1 MIKLKTLTVKN
12 FMSVG
17 NVTQAINFEGQDLTL
32 VLGQNIDLG
41 GDDAGSRNG
50 TGKTTILNALSFALF
65 GDALTNIKRDNLVNK
80 TNERG
85 MVVSCEFEIDGKTY
99 KIERGRKPAIIKFYV
114 DGEQDTDDEAQGDS
128 RETQKDITKLLG
140 MSHIMFQNIVALHTY
155 APPFFGL
162 RASEQKD
169 IIEQLL
175 GITVLSEKAE
185 VLKEELKETK
195 EVIKEEEIRL
205 DEIERNNEKIQS
217 SIDALETRQRGWR
230 AQQKDDIDKLTLSIE
245 ELMKVDIKHE
255 IDCHKKLEAYRE
267 NFEKK
272 RTWERELATVQ
283 TAIKQSTKQLT
294 EILDSIDKTQNK
306 TCPTC
311 GGAMED
317 DKHQSMVAK
326 LETDR
331 TEFEKYVEDLVT
343 QETALTDKI
352 KSIGDL
358 EQPETYY
365 DTAQEAYKHENTV
378 EYLGQQLETKTKE
391 QDPYQEQID
400 ELKTSAVQELSYHK
414 MNNLRK
420 LQDHQEFLYKLLTSK
435 DSFVRKRVI
444 DQNLTYLNSRLAF
457 YLDKTGLPH
466 EVKFLSDLTVEITE
480 LGRDLDFDNLSR
492 GERNRLIL
500 SLCWAFRDVWEMLYH
515 NINTMFIDE
524 LVDSGMDTAGV
535 ENAIGIL
542 KQIARERHKNIYLI
556 SHRDE
561 LQGRVNN
568 VLKVTKENGF
578 TSYAFTDVVE

>member
-1 MIKLKTLTVKN
+1 MIKFKTLTVKN

-80 TNERG
+80 TNEKN
-85 MVVSCEFEIDGKTY
+85 MLVSCEFEINGKKY
-99 KIERGRKPAIIKFYV
+99 KIERGRKPALIKFYV
-114 DGEQDTDDEAQGDS
+114 NGQEETDDEAQGDS

-162 RASEQKD
+162 KAAEQKD

-175 GITVLSEKAE
+175 GITVLSEKAD
-185 VLKEELKETK
+185 VLKDEIKDTK
-195 EVIKEEEIRL
+195 EIIKEEEIRL
-205 DEIERNNEKIQS
+205 TEIERNNEKIQS

-230 AQQKDDIDKLTLSIE
+230 AQHKEDIDKLTLSLE
-245 ELMKVDIKHE
+245 ELMKVDIKEE
-255 IDCHKKLEAYRE
+255 IEKHKKLETYRE
-267 NFEKK
+267 NYEKK

-283 TAIKQSTKQLT
+283 TALKQSTKQLT
-294 EILDSIDKTQNK
+294 DILESIDKTQNK

-317 DKHQSMVAK
+317 GKHQSMVSK
-326 LETDR
+326 LETDKS
-331 TEFEKYVEDLVT
+331 EFEKYIEDLVT
-343 QETALTDKI
+343 QESGLLEKI
-352 KSIGDL
+352 QSIGDL

-365 DTAQEAYKHENTV
+365 DTAQQAYKHENTV
-378 EYLGQQLETKTKE
+378 EYLGEQLESKTKE
-391 QDPYQEQID
+391 TDPYQEQID
-400 ELKTSAVQELSYHK
+400 DLKTSAVQELSYDK
-414 MNNLRK
+414 MNSLRK
-420 LQDHQEFLYKLLTSK
+420 LQDHQEFLFKLLTSK
-435 DSFVRKRVI
+435 DSFVRKKVI

-457 YLDKTGLPH
+457 YLSKTGLPH
-466 EVKFLSDLTVEITE
+466 KVVFLSDLTVEITE
-480 LGRDLDFDNLSR
+480 MGRDLDFDNLSR

-515 NINTMFIDE
+515 SINTMFIDE

-535 ENAIGIL
+535 ENAISIL

-578 TSYAFTDVVE
+578 TSYAFTDTVT

>member
-1 MIKLKTLTVKN
+1 MIKFKTLTVKN
-12 FMSVG
+12 FMRVG

>member
-80 TNERG
+80 TNEKG
-85 MVVSCEFEIDGKTY
+85 MLVSCEFEIDGKKY
-99 KIERGRKPAIIKFYV
+99 KIERGRKPAVIRFYV
-114 DGEQDTDDEAQGDS
+114 DGQEETSDEAQGDS
-128 RETQKDITKLLG
+128 RETQKDITKILG

-162 RASEQKD
+162 RANEQKD

-205 DEIERNNEKIQS
+205 DEIQRNNEKIQS

-230 AQQKDDIDKLTLSIE
+230 AQQKEDIEKLTLSIE
-245 ELMKVDIKHE
+245 ELMKVDIKQE
-255 IDCHKKLEAYRE
+255 IERHKKLELYKE
-267 NFEKK
+267 NYEKK
-272 RTWERELATVQ
+272 RTWERELSTVQ

-294 EILDSIDKTQNK
+294 EILESIEKTHNK
-306 TCPTC
+306 QCPTC

-317 DKHQSMVAK
+317 EKHQSMVNK
-326 LETDR
+326 LENDR
-331 TEFEKYVEDLVT
+331 TEFEKYIEDLVV
-343 QETALTDKI
+343 QESNLTAKI

-378 EYLGQQLETKTKE
+378 EYLADQLDKKTKDS
-391 QDPYQEQID
+391 DPYHEQIE
-400 ELKTSAVQELSYHK
+400 ELKTSAVQELSYNK

-435 DSFVRKRVI
+435 DSFIRKRVI

>member
-1 MIKLKTLTVKN
+1 MIKFKTLTVKN

-114 DGEQDTDDEAQGDS
+114 DGQEDADDEAQGDS

-162 RASEQKD
+162 RAGEQKD

-185 VLKEELKETK
+185 VLKEELKKTK

-217 SIDALETRQRGWR
+217 SIDALQTRQRGWL
-230 AQQKDDIDKLTLSIE
+230 AQQKDDIAKLTLSIE
-245 ELMKVDIKHE
+245 ELMKVDIKDE
-255 IDCHKKLEAYRE
+255 IERHKKLETYRE

-311 GGAMED
+311 GGTMED

-331 TEFEKYVEDLVT
+331 TEFEKYVEDLVS
-343 QETALTDKI
+343 QELALTDKI
-352 KSIGDL
+352 KTIGDL

-378 EYLGQQLETKTKE
+378 EYLGEQLETKTKE

-466 EVKFLSDLTVEITE
+466 EVKFQSDLTVEITE

-542 KQIARERHKNIYLI
+542 KQIARERKKNIYLI

-578 TSYAFTDVVE
+578 TSYAFTDMVE

>member
-17 NVTQAINFEGQDLTL
+17 NVTQAINFEGHDLTL

-85 MVVSCEFEIDGKTY
+85 MLVSCEFEIDGKKY
-99 KIERGRKPAIIKFYV
+99 KIERGRKPALIKFYV
-114 DGEQDTDDEAQGDS
+114 DGVADADDEAQGDS
-128 RETQKDITKLLG
+128 RETQKDITKILG

-162 RASEQKD
+162 KAAEQKD

-185 VLKEELKETK
+185 VLKEEIKETK

-217 SIDALETRQRGWR
+217 SIDTLELRQSAWR
-230 AQQKDDIDKLTLSIE
+230 TQQKEDTEKLTQSLE
-245 ELMKVDIKHE
+245 ELMKVDIKDE
-255 IDCHKKLEAYRE
+255 IARHKKLETYRE
-267 NFEKK
+267 NFEKT

-294 EILDSIDKTQNK
+294 DILESIDKTENK
-306 TCPTC
+306 ACPTC

-317 DKHQSMVAK
+317 TKHQTMLTK
-326 LETDR
+326 MQDDKN
-331 TEFEKYVEDLVT
+331 EFETYVEELVSQESDLTV
-343 QETALTDKI
+343 KI

-378 EYLGQQLETKTKE
+378 EYLGEQLESKSKE
-391 QDPYQEQID
+391 IDPYAEQID
-400 ELKTSAVQELSYHK
+400 ELRTKAVQELSYNK

-435 DSFVRKRVI
+435 DSFVRKKVI

-457 YLDKTGLPH
+457 YLDQTGLPH
-466 EVKFLSDLTVEITE
+466 EVVFQSDLTVEITE

-515 NINTMFIDE
+515 NINVMFIDE

-535 ENAIGIL
+535 ENAIAIL

-578 TSYAFTDVVE
+578 TSYAFTDTID

>member
-17 NVTQAINFEGQDLTL
+17 NVTQALNFEGHELTL

-80 TNERG
+80 TNG
-85 MVVSCEFEIDGKTY
+85 KNMLVSCEFEIQGKQY
-99 KIERGRKPAIIKFYV
+99 KIERGRKPAVIKFYV
-114 DGEQDTDDEAQGDS
+114 DGQEESDDEAQGDS
-128 RETQKDITKLLG
+128 RETQKDITKILG

-155 APPFFGL
+155 SPPFFGL
-162 RASEQKD
+162 KAAEQKD

-185 VLKEELKETK
+185 VLKDETKETK

-205 DEIERNNEKIQS
+205 DTIERNNEKIQS
-217 SIDALETRQRGWR
+217 SIDTLKIRSSAWR
-230 AQQKDDIDKLTLSIE
+230 TTQDDEISKLTKSLE
-245 ELMKVDIKHE
+245 ELMKVDIKSE
-255 IDCHKKLEAYRE
+255 IEKHKQLESYRE
-267 NFEKK
+267 NYEKK
-272 RTWERELATVQ
+272 RTWERELSTVQ

-294 EILDSIDKTQNK
+294 DILANIEKTADN

-311 GGAMED
+311 GATMED
-317 DKHQSMVAK
+317 VKHQELVK
-326 LETDR
+326 KYTDDQ
-331 TEFEKYVEDLVT
+331 TQFEKYIEELVE
-343 QETALTDKI
+343 QETKLSGKI
-352 KSIGDL
+352 QSIGDL
-358 EQPETYY
+358 VQPNTYY
-365 DTAQEAYKHENTV
+365 ETAQEAYKHENTV
-378 EYLGQQLETKTKE
+378 GYLGEQLENKTQE
-391 QDPYQEQID
+391 SDPYADQID
-400 ELKTSAVQELSYHK
+400 ELKTSAVQELSYDK

-435 DSFVRKRVI
+435 DSFVRKKVI
-444 DQNLTYLNSRLAF
+444 DQNLTYLNARLAF
-457 YLDKTGLPH
+457 YLNKTGLPH
-466 EVKFLSDLTVEITE
+466 EVVFQSDLSVEITE

-492 GERNRLIL
+492 GERNRLTL

-515 NINTMFIDE
+515 GINTMFIDE

-535 ENAIGIL
+535 ENAISIL
-542 KQIARERHKNIYLI
+542 KQISRERHKNIYLI

-561 LQGRVNN
+561 LQGRVNS
-568 VLKVTKENGF
+568 VLKVTKEGGF
-578 TSYAFTDVVE
+578 TSYAFTDTVA

>member
-1 MIKLKTLTVKN
+1 MIRLKTLTVKN

-80 TNERG
+80 TNEKN
-85 MVVSCEFEIDGKTY
+85 MLVSCEFEIDGKNY

-114 DGEQDTDDEAQGDS
+114 NGEEEASDEAQGDS
-128 RETQKDITKLLG
+128 RETQKDITKILG
-140 MSHIMFQNIVALHTY
+140 MTHIMFQNIVALHTY
-155 APPFFGL
+155 SPPFFGL
-162 RASEQKD
+162 KAGEQKD

-185 VLKEELKETK
+185 VLKEEIKDTK
-195 EVIKEEEIRL
+195 EIIKEEEIRL
-205 DEIERNNEKIQS
+205 DEIQRNNEKIQS

-230 AQQKDDIDKLTLSIE
+230 AQQKEDIEKLTISLE
-245 ELMKVDIKHE
+245 ELMKVDIKDE
-255 IDCHKKLEAYRE
+255 IERHKKLDAYNE
-267 NFEKK
+267 NYEKK

-283 TAIKQSTKQLT
+283 TAVKQSTKQLT
-294 EILDSIDKTQNK
+294 EILDSIEKTQNK

-317 DKHQSMVAK
+317 DKHHAMVDK
-326 LETDR
+326 LEKDR
-331 TEFEKYVEDLVT
+331 QEFERYIEDLIA
-343 QETALTDKI
+343 QETKLTDKI

-365 DTAQEAYKHENTV
+365 DTAQQAYKHENTV
-378 EYLGQQLETKTKE
+378 EYLGEQLEKKTVE
-391 QDPYQEQID
+391 TDPYQEQIE
-400 ELKTSAVQELSYHK
+400 ELKTSAVQELSYDK

-444 DQNLTYLNSRLAF
+444 DQNLTYLNSRLAY

-542 KQIARERHKNIYLI
+542 KQIARERGKNIYLI

-578 TSYAFTDVVE
+578 TSYAFTDIVE

>member
-1 MIKLKTLTVKN
+1 MIKFKTLTVKN

-343 QETALTDKI
+343 QETALTGKI
-352 KSIGDL
+352 KTIGDL

>member
-80 TNERG
+80 TNEKN
-85 MVVSCEFEIDGKTY
+85 MLVSCEFEIDGKKY
-99 KIERGRKPAIIKFYV
+99 KIERGRKPAVIKFHV
-114 DGEQDTDDEAQGDS
+114 DGEEEASDESQGDS
-128 RETQKDITKLLG
+128 RETQKDITKILG

-162 RASEQKD
+162 KVNEQKD

-205 DEIERNNEKIQS
+205 DEIQRNNEKIQS

-230 AQQKDDIDKLTLSIE
+230 AQQKEDIEKLTISLE
-245 ELMKVDIKHE
+245 ELMKVDIKDE
-255 IDCHKKLEAYRE
+255 IERHKKLDAYNE
-267 NFEKK
+267 NYEKK

-283 TAIKQSTKQLT
+283 TAVKQSTKQLT
-294 EILDSIDKTQNK
+294 EILDSIEKTQNK

-317 DKHQSMVAK
+317 DKHHAMVDK
-326 LETDR
+326 LEKDR
-331 TEFEKYVEDLVT
+331 HEFERYIEDLVQ
-343 QETALTDKI
+343 QETKLTDKI

-365 DTAQEAYKHENTV
+365 DTAQQAYKHENTV
-378 EYLGQQLETKTKE
+378 EYLGEQLEKKTVE
-391 QDPYQEQID
+391 TDPYQEQIE
-400 ELKTSAVQELSYHK
+400 ELKTSAVQELSYDK

-444 DQNLTYLNSRLAF
+444 DQNLTYLNSRLAY

>member
-17 NVTQAINFEGQDLTL
+17 NVTQALNFEGHELTL

-80 TNERG
+80 TNG
-85 MVVSCEFEIDGKTY
+85 KNMLVSCEFEIQGKQY
-99 KIERGRKPAIIKFYV
+99 KIERGRKPAVIKFYV
-114 DGEQDTDDEAQGDS
+114 DGQEESDDEAQGDS
-128 RETQKDITKLLG
+128 RETQKDITKILG

-155 APPFFGL
+155 SPPFFGL
-162 RASEQKD
+162 KAAEQKD

-185 VLKEELKETK
+185 VLKDETKETK

-205 DEIERNNEKIQS
+205 DTIERNNEKIQS
-217 SIDALETRQRGWR
+217 SIDTLKIRSSAWR
-230 AQQKDDIDKLTLSIE
+230 TTQDDEISKLTKSLE
-245 ELMKVDIKHE
+245 ELMKVDIKSE
-255 IDCHKKLEAYRE
+255 IEKHKQLESYRE
-267 NFEKK
+267 NYEKK
-272 RTWERELATVQ
+272 RTWERELSTVQ

-294 EILDSIDKTQNK
+294 DILANIEKTADN

-311 GGAMED
+311 GATMED
-317 DKHQSMVAK
+317 VKHQELVK
-326 LETDR
+326 KYTDDQ
-331 TEFEKYVEDLVT
+331 TQFEKYIEELVE
-343 QETALTDKI
+343 QETKLSGKI
-352 KSIGDL
+352 QSIGDL
-358 EQPETYY
+358 VQPNTYY
-365 DTAQEAYKHENTV
+365 ETAQEAYKHENTV
-378 EYLGQQLETKTKE
+378 GYLGEQLENKTQE
-391 QDPYQEQID
+391 SDPYADQID
-400 ELKTSAVQELSYHK
+400 ELKTSAVQELSYDK

-435 DSFVRKRVI
+435 DSFVRKKVI
-444 DQNLTYLNSRLAF
+444 DQNLTYLNARLAF
-457 YLDKTGLPH
+457 YLNKTGLPH
-466 EVKFLSDLTVEITE
+466 EVVFQSDLSVEITE

-492 GERNRLIL
+492 GERNRLTL

-515 NINTMFIDE
+515 GINTMFIDE

-535 ENAIGIL
+535 ENAISIL
-542 KQIARERHKNIYLI
+542 KQISRERHKNIYLI

-561 LQGRVNN
+561 LQGRVNS
-568 VLKVTKENGF
+568 VLKVTKEGGF
-578 TSYAFTDVVE
+578 TSYAFTDTVG

>member
-17 NVTQAINFEGQDLTL
+17 NVTQAINLEGHDLTL
-32 VLGQNIDLG
+32 VIGQNIDLG

-80 TNERG
+80 TNERN
-85 MVVSCEFEIDGKTY
+85 MLVSCEFEIDNKKY

-114 DGEQDTDDEAQGDS
+114 DGVEETDDEAQGDS
-128 RETQKDITKLLG
+128 RETQKDITRIIG
-140 MSHIMFQNIVALHTY
+140 MSHMMFQNIVALHTY
-155 APPFFGL
+155 SPPFFGL
-162 RASEQKD
+162 KASEQKD

-175 GITVLSEKAE
+175 GITILSEKAE
-185 VLKEELKETK
+185 ILKEETKSTK
-195 EVIKEEEIRL
+195 EIIKEEEIRL
-205 DEIERNNEKIQS
+205 DEVERNNEKIQS
-217 SIDALETRQRGWR
+217 SIDALELRQSAWKN
-230 AQQKDDIDKLTLSIE
+230 QQQEDINKLTTSLE
-245 ELMKVDIKHE
+245 ELMKVDIKDE
-255 IDCHKKLEAYRE
+255 IERHKKLDSYNE
-267 NFEKK
+267 NYEKK
-272 RTWERELATVQ
+272 RTYERELATVQ
-283 TAIKQSTKQLT
+283 TAVKQSTKQLT
-294 EILDSIDKTQNK
+294 DILESSKKTENK

-311 GGAMED
+311 GGTMED
-317 DKHQSMVAK
+317 SKHESMLSK
-326 LETDR
+326 MQDDRKQFETYI
-331 TEFEKYVEDLVT
+331 EELVT
-343 QETALTDKI
+343 QETKLTSKI
-352 KSIGDL
+352 KAIGDL
-358 EQPETYY
+358 DQPDTYY
-365 DTAQEAYKHENTV
+365 ETAQEAYKHETTV
-378 EYLGQQLETKTKE
+378 EYLGQQLEAKTTE
-391 QDPYQEQID
+391 IDPYAEQIT
-400 ELKTSAVQELSYHK
+400 ELRTSAVQELSYEK
-414 MNNLRK
+414 MNSLRK
-420 LQDHQEFLYKLLTSK
+420 LLDHQEFLYKLLTSK
-435 DSFVRKRVI
+435 DSFVRKKVI

-457 YLDKTGLPH
+457 YLQKTGLPH
-466 EVKFLSDLTVEITE
+466 EVIFQSDLTVEITE

-515 NINTMFIDE
+515 NINVLFIDE

-578 TSYAFTDVVE
+578 TSYAFTDMVD

>member
-1 MIKLKTLTVKN
+1 MIKFKTLTVKN

-85 MVVSCEFEIDGKTY
+85 MVVSCEFEIDGKKY

-114 DGEQDTDDEAQGDS
+114 DGEEEASDEAQGDS
-128 RETQKDITKLLG
+128 RETQKDITKILG

-162 RASEQKD
+162 KANEQKD

-185 VLKEELKETK
+185 VLKEEIKETK

-205 DEIERNNEKIQS
+205 DEIQRNNEKIQS
-217 SIDALETRQRGWR
+217 SIDALETRQRGWK
-230 AQQKDDIDKLTLSIE
+230 AQQKEDIEKLTLSLE
-245 ELMKVDIKHE
+245 ELMKVDIKDE
-255 IDCHKKLEAYRE
+255 IERHKKLDAYNE
-267 NFEKK
+267 NYEKK

-283 TAIKQSTKQLT
+283 TAVKQSTKQLT
-294 EILDSIDKTQNK
+294 EILDSIEKTQNK

-317 DKHQSMVAK
+317 DKHHAMVSK

-331 TEFEKYVEDLVT
+331 QEFEKYIEDLVS
-343 QETALTDKI
+343 QESSLTAKI

-365 DTAQEAYKHENTV
+365 DTAQQAYKHENTV
-378 EYLGQQLETKTKE
+378 EYLGEQLEKKTVE
-391 QDPYQEQID
+391 TDPYQEQID
-400 ELKTSAVQELSYHK
+400 ELKTSAVQELSYVK

-444 DQNLTYLNSRLAF
+444 DQNLTYLNMRLAY

>member
-1 MIKLKTLTVKN
+1 ML
-12 FMSVG
+12 
-17 NVTQAINFEGQDLTL
+17 
-32 VLGQNIDLG
+32 
-41 GDDAGSRNG
+41 
-50 TGKTTILNALSFALF
+50 
-65 GDALTNIKRDNLVNK
+65 
-80 TNERG
+80 
-85 MVVSCEFEIDGKTY
+85 VSCEFEIDGKKY

-114 DGEQDTDDEAQGDS
+114 DGQEETDDEAQGDS

-162 RASEQKD
+162 KASEQKD

-205 DEIERNNEKIQS
+205 DEIQRNNEKIQS
-217 SIDALETRQRGWR
+217 SIDALETRQRGWQ
-230 AQQKDDIDKLTLSIE
+230 AQQKDDIAKLTLSLE

-255 IDCHKKLEAYRE
+255 IECHKKLETYRE

-294 EILDSIDKTQNK
+294 EILDSIDKTENK
-306 TCPTC
+306 QCPTC

-317 DKHQSMVAK
+317 DKHHAMVSK
-326 LETDR
+326 LESDR
-331 TEFEKYVEDLVT
+331 TEFEKYIEDLVS
-343 QETALTDKI
+343 QESGLTAKI

-391 QDPYQEQID
+391 TDPYQEQID
-400 ELKTSAVQELSYHK
+400 ELKTSAVQELSYDK

-542 KQIARERHKNIYLI
+542 KQIARERHKSIYLI

-578 TSYAFTDVVE
+578 TSYAFTDIVE

>member
-1 MIKLKTLTVKN
+1 MIRLKTLTVKN

-80 TNERG
+80 TNEKN
-85 MVVSCEFEIDGKTY
+85 MLVSCEFEIDGKKY

-114 DGEQDTDDEAQGDS
+114 DGQEETDDEAQGDS
-128 RETQKDITKLLG
+128 RETQKDITKILG

-162 RASEQKD
+162 KATEQKD

-185 VLKEELKETK
+185 VLKEEIKDTK

-205 DEIERNNEKIQS
+205 DEIQRNNEKIQS

-230 AQQKDDIDKLTLSIE
+230 AQQKEDIEKLTMSLE
-245 ELMKVDIKHE
+245 ELMKVDIKDE
-255 IDCHKKLEAYRE
+255 IERHKKLDAYNE
-267 NFEKK
+267 NYEKK

-283 TAIKQSTKQLT
+283 TAVKQSTKQLT
-294 EILDSIDKTQNK
+294 EILDSIEKTQNK

-317 DKHQSMVAK
+317 DKHQSMVSK

-331 TEFEKYVEDLVT
+331 TEFEKYIEDLVA
-343 QETALTDKI
+343 QENKLTTKI

-365 DTAQEAYKHENTV
+365 DTAQQAYKHENTV
-378 EYLGQQLETKTKE
+378 EYLGEQLEKKTVE
-391 QDPYQEQID
+391 MDPYQEQID
-400 ELKTSAVQELSYHK
+400 ELKTSAVQELSYTK

-420 LQDHQEFLYKLLTSK
+420 LLDHQEFLYKLLTSK

-444 DQNLTYLNSRLAF
+444 DQNLTYLNMRLAY
-457 YLDKTGLPH
+457 YLNKTGLPH

>member
-17 NVTQAINFEGQDLTL
+17 AVTQAINFEGHDLTL

-85 MVVSCEFEIDGKTY
+85 MIVSCEFEIDGKKY
-99 KIERGRKPAIIKFYV
+99 KIERGRKPALIKFYV
-114 DGEQDTDDEAQGDS
+114 DGVAETDDEAQGDS
-128 RETQKDITKLLG
+128 RETQKDITKIIG

-162 RASEQKD
+162 KANEQKD

-185 VLKEELKETK
+185 VLKEEIKDTK
-195 EVIKEEEIRL
+195 EVIKEEEVRL
-205 DEIERNNEKIQS
+205 DTIQRNNEKIQS
-217 SIDALETRQRGWR
+217 SIDTLELRQSAWKN
-230 AQQKDDIDKLTLSIE
+230 QQDQDIAKLTQSLE
-245 ELMKVDIKHE
+245 ELMKVDIKDE
-255 IDCHKKLEAYRE
+255 ISRHKKLESFRE
-267 NFEKK
+267 NYEKK

-294 EILDSIDKTQNK
+294 DILDSVDKTKNK
-306 TCPTC
+306 ACPTC
-311 GGAMED
+311 GNIMD
-317 DKHQSMVAK
+317 DEKHKSI
-326 LETDR
+326 LEKMLQDKTQ
-331 TEFEKYVEDLVT
+331 FETYIEELVS
-343 QETALTDKI
+343 QETGLTEHI
-352 KSIGDL
+352 KNVGDL
-358 EQPETYY
+358 EQPDTFY
-365 DTAQEAYKHENTV
+365 DTAQEAYKHETTV
-378 EYLGQQLETKTKE
+378 AYLGQQLETKTKE
-391 QDPYQEQID
+391 IDPYAEQID
-400 ELKTSAVQELSYHK
+400 ELKTKAVQDLSYDK

-435 DSFVRKRVI
+435 DSFVRKKVI

-466 EVKFLSDLTVEITE
+466 EVVFQSDLTVEITE

-500 SLCWAFRDVWEMLYH
+500 SLCWAFRDVWDMLYH
-515 NINTMFIDE
+515 NINVMFIDE

-578 TSYAFTDVVE
+578 TSYAFTDIVE

>member
-17 NVTQAINFEGQDLTL
+17 NVTQALNFEGHELTL

-80 TNERG
+80 TNG
-85 MVVSCEFEIDGKTY
+85 KNMLVSCEFEIQGKQY
-99 KIERGRKPAIIKFYV
+99 KIERGRKPAVIKFYV
-114 DGEQDTDDEAQGDS
+114 DGQEESDDEAQGDS
-128 RETQKDITKLLG
+128 RETQKDITKILG

-155 APPFFGL
+155 SPPFFGL
-162 RASEQKD
+162 KAAEQKD

-185 VLKEELKETK
+185 VLKDETKETK

-205 DEIERNNEKIQS
+205 DTIERNNEKIQS
-217 SIDALETRQRGWR
+217 SIDTLKIRSSAWR
-230 AQQKDDIDKLTLSIE
+230 TTQDEEISKLTKSLE
-245 ELMKVDIKHE
+245 ELMKVDIKSE
-255 IDCHKKLEAYRE
+255 IEKHKQLESYRE
-267 NFEKK
+267 NYEKK
-272 RTWERELATVQ
+272 RTWERELSTVQ

-294 EILDSIDKTQNK
+294 DILANIEKTADN

-311 GGAMED
+311 GATMED
-317 DKHQSMVAK
+317 VKHQELVK
-326 LETDR
+326 KYTDDQ
-331 TEFEKYVEDLVT
+331 TQFEKYIEELVE
-343 QETALTDKI
+343 QETKLSGKI
-352 KSIGDL
+352 QSIGDL
-358 EQPETYY
+358 VQPNTYY
-365 DTAQEAYKHENTV
+365 ETAQEAYKHENTV
-378 EYLGQQLETKTKE
+378 GYLGEQLENKTQE
-391 QDPYQEQID
+391 SDPYADQID
-400 ELKTSAVQELSYHK
+400 ELKTSAVQELSYDK

-435 DSFVRKRVI
+435 DSFVRKKVI
-444 DQNLTYLNSRLAF
+444 DQNLTYLNARLAF
-457 YLDKTGLPH
+457 YLNKTGLPH
-466 EVKFLSDLTVEITE
+466 EVVFQSDLSVEITE

-492 GERNRLIL
+492 GERNRLTL

-515 NINTMFIDE
+515 GINTMFIDE

-535 ENAIGIL
+535 ENAISIL
-542 KQIARERHKNIYLI
+542 KQISRERHKNIYLI

-561 LQGRVNN
+561 LQGRVNS
-568 VLKVTKENGF
+568 VLKVTKEGGF
-578 TSYAFTDVVE
+578 TSYAFTDTVG

>member
-1 MIKLKTLTVKN
+1 
-12 FMSVG
+12 MSVG
-17 NVTQAINFEGQDLTL
+17 NNTQAVNFDTEQLTL
-32 VLGQNIDLG
+32 VLGHNLDLG
-41 GDDAGSRNG
+41 GDGSRNG
-50 TGKTTILNALSFALF
+50 TGKTTIINALSYGLY
-65 GDALTNIKRDNLVNK
+65 GEALTNIRRDNLVNK

-114 DGEQDTDDEAQGDS
+114 DGEQDADDEAQGDS

>member
-1 MIKLKTLTVKN
+1 MIRLKTLTVKN

-114 DGEQDTDDEAQGDS
+114 DGEEEASDEAQGDS
-128 RETQKDITKLLG
+128 RETQKDITKILG

-162 RASEQKD
+162 RAAEQKD

-205 DEIERNNEKIQS
+205 DEVQRNNEKIQS
-217 SIDALETRQRGWR
+217 SIDALETRQRGWQ
-230 AQQKDDIDKLTLSIE
+230 AQQKDDIAKLALSIE

-255 IDCHKKLEAYRE
+255 IECHKKLEAYRE

-294 EILDSIDKTQNK
+294 EILESIDKTQNK
-306 TCPTC
+306 QCPTC

-317 DKHQSMVAK
+317 DKHQSMVTK
-326 LETDR
+326 LESDR
-331 TEFEKYVEDLVT
+331 TEFEKYVEDLVS
-343 QETALTDKI
+343 QESGLTAKI

-378 EYLGQQLETKTKE
+378 EYLGQQLENKTKE

-444 DQNLTYLNSRLAF
+444 DQNLTYLNSRLAY

-466 EVKFLSDLTVEITE
+466 EVKFQSDLTVEITE

-542 KQIARERHKNIYLI
+542 KQIARERGKNIYLI

>member
-1 MIKLKTLTVKN
+1 
-12 FMSVG
+12 MSVG
-17 NVTQAINFEGQDLTL
+17 NVTQAIDFEGQDLTL

-85 MVVSCEFEIDGKTY
+85 MVVSCEFEIDGKSY

-114 DGEQDTDDEAQGDS
+114 DGQEESDDEAQGDS

-162 RASEQKD
+162 KANEQKD

-205 DEIERNNEKIQS
+205 DEIQRNNEKIQS
-217 SIDALETRQRGWR
+217 SIDALETRQRGWQ
-230 AQQKDDIDKLTLSIE
+230 AQHKDDIAKLALSLE

-255 IDCHKKLEAYRE
+255 IECHKKLEAYRE

-317 DKHQSMVAK
+317 DKHQSMVSK
-326 LETDR
+326 LEADR
-331 TEFEKYVEDLVT
+331 TEFEKYIEDLVS
-343 QETALTDKI
+343 QESSLTAKI

-391 QDPYQEQID
+391 SDPYQEQID
-400 ELKTSAVQELSYHK
+400 ELKTSAVQELSYDK

-444 DQNLTYLNSRLAF
+444 DQNLTYLNSRLAY

-466 EVKFLSDLTVEITE
+466 EVKFQSDLTVEITE

-542 KQIARERHKNIYLI
+542 KQIARERGKNIYLI

-578 TSYAFTDVVE
+578 TSYSFTDIVE

>member
-294 EILDSIDKTQNK
+294 EILESIDKTQNK

-317 DKHQSMVAK
+317 DQHQSMVAK

-466 EVKFLSDLTVEITE
+466 EVKFQSDLTVEITE

-578 TSYAFTDVVE
+578 TSYAFTDMVE